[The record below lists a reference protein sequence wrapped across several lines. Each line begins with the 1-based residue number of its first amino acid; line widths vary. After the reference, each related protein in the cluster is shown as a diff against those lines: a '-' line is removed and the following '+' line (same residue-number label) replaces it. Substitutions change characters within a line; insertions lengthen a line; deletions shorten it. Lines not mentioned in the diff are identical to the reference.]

1 MLFQKIVVGLYAHP
15 ENYPPTLNA
24 IAELAKHASQIQIVH
39 RPHREA
45 VWEYPP
51 EVELHP
57 SGQKI
62 SPQQQERAS
71 MVRKIVWFVAFTWK
85 LGLLLYRNK
94 PACVLIYDDLALL
107 SLTILYKL
115 GLLPVSTVL
124 WYHNHDL
131 LIQTRKLSL
140 SWWAVKSQNWIF
152 PRLDI
157 FTYPAKERLAYFPMH
172 RFKGGAYFLPN
183 YPRINGPLGQLK
195 RSSTPQ
201 KELRLIYQG
210 AITPGHG
217 LEECIACLPY
227 HVAGC
232 TLNLTIIGPI
242 EEVYRETLLGLVKFH
257 NVEEKVEIRPPVPY
271 AQLANITAQHHLG
284 LAILTQTDNLNHQTA
299 ATASNKI
306 VEYAAA
312 GLPIVYFDQPSQNS
326 FLGQF
331 SWAFACDLSLKS
343 WTNCLQKIIENYET
357 VSQTAFKDFELHLN
371 FESYFNQILITNSIP
386 PSNRRSK

>member
-1 MLFQKIVVGLYAHP
+1 MQFQKILVGIYAHP

-24 IAELAKHASQIQIVH
+24 IAELAKYASQIQIVH
-39 RPHREA
+39 RPHREV

-71 MVRKIVWFVAFTWK
+71 IFWKIVWFAAFTWK

-94 PACVLIYDDLALL
+94 PTCVLIYDDLALL
-107 SLTILYKL
+107 STTILYKL
-115 GLLPVSTVL
+115 GILHPSTAL

-140 SWWAVKSQNWIF
+140 SWWAVKAQYWIF

-157 FTYPAKERLAYFPMH
+157 FTYPAKERLSYFPMH

-183 YPRINGPLGQLK
+183 YPRINGPLGQVK
-195 RSSTPQ
+195 RNSTPQ
-201 KELRLIYQG
+201 KVLRLIYQG
-210 AITPGHG
+210 AIRPGHG
-217 LEECIACLPY
+217 LEECIACLPQNI
-227 HVAGC
+227 AGRV
-232 TLNLTIIGPI
+232 LNLTIIGPI
-242 EEVYRETLLGLVKFH
+242 EQAYQDTLLNLIKRYK
-257 NVEEKVEIRPPVPY
+257 VEEKVEILPAVPY

-284 LAILTQTDNLNHQTA
+284 LAILNQADNLNHQTA
-299 ATASNKI
+299 TTASNKI

-312 GLPIVYFDQPSQNS
+312 GLPIVYFDHPSQGS

-331 SWAFACDLSLKS
+331 QWAFSCDLSIDS
-343 WTNCLQKIIENYET
+343 WKKCINLILQNYDLI
-357 VSQTAFKDFELHLN
+357 SQAAKHDFEKHLN
-371 FESYFNQILITNSIP
+371 FETYFLSVFAHLTTNRI
-386 PSNRRSK
+386 RE